1 MVTVGPSRVPI
12 KRLPILASRLSIPR
26 SVMHLLENRTYAG
39 APGETVVVET
49 EVEGGGAV
57 TIVIDG
63 VQVDEDPTFNLKP
76 NPGDEIH
83 MRVALF
89 GAVGESCV
97 VRIRNVDG
105 GSDGD
110 LLLCQSLDPA
120 PIHRYRFI
128 VTPASAVSAL
138 AGAARSRGAGPTTRG
153 KQRKR
158 KVTSRRKK

>member
-1 MVTVGPSRVPI
+1 MATVGPSRVSI
-12 KRLPILASRLSIPR
+12 ERLPILASRLSIAR

-57 TIVIDG
+57 TIVI
-63 VQVDEDPTFNLKP
+63 
-76 NPGDEIH
+76 
-83 MRVALF
+83 
-89 GAVGESCV
+89 
-97 VRIRNVDG
+97 VRIRAVDG

-128 VTPASAVSAL
+128 VTPVSAVSAL
-138 AGAARSRGAGPTTRG
+138 ASAARSRGAAPTTRG
-153 KQRKR
+153 KQRGR
-158 KVTSRRKK
+158 KATSRRKK

>member
-1 MVTVGPSRVPI
+1 
-12 KRLPILASRLSIPR
+12 
-26 SVMHLLENRTYAG
+26 MHLLENRTYAG

-49 EVEGGGAV
+49 DVEGGGAV

-63 VQVDEDPTFNLKP
+63 AEVDEDPTFNLKP

-89 GAVGESCV
+89 GAVGDACV
-97 VRIRNVDG
+97 VRIREVDG

-128 VTPASAVSAL
+128 VTPASAVSSL
-138 AGAARSRGAGPTTRG
+138 ASATRSRGAAPPARG
-153 KQRKR
+153 KRSRRKAPSSTR
-158 KVTSRRKK
+158 KATSSTRKAPSRTRKATSRRKK